1 MPNEFNE
8 KLNEESI
15 RARSFYT
22 ATVFWA
28 HLAQPYSETCQTS
41 KIECFVK
48 IVDAWKPLTI
58 YVKCSIL
65 DVWQGFWILLAET
78 REELVQS
85 DQWRYHVKFFIII
98 TLFVPV
104 CLIWVMISAI
114 CRLVVHGWVIHL
126 YQSPLVEISTTWTWK
141 TRQHQRKL
149 LR

>member
-65 DVWQGFWILLAET
+65 DVWQGSEY
-78 REELVQS
+78 S
-85 DQWRYHVKFFIII
+85 
-98 TLFVPV
+98 
-104 CLIWVMISAI
+104 
-114 CRLVVHGWVIHL
+114 
-126 YQSPLVEISTTWTWK
+126 
-141 TRQHQRKL
+141 L
-149 LR
+149 LRQEKNSFKVINEGTMLSFLLLLLCSFQCV